1 MRVSILTFLCWG
13 SNLIFLLF
21 GPVIVWFSCMNRIDL
36 VLVRGSHLTC
46 FLCRPKMACFEC
58 GDRLTRF
65 CVGGPES
72 LGFSV
77 SIELDIVFVRVVEIE
92 LI

>member
-1 MRVSILTFLCWG
+1 
-13 SNLIFLLF
+13 
-21 GPVIVWFSCMNRIDL
+21 
-36 VLVRGSHLTC
+36 
-46 FLCRPKMACFEC
+46 MACFEC

-72 LGFSV
+72 LGVSV

>member
-1 MRVSILTFLCWG
+1 
-13 SNLIFLLF
+13 
-21 GPVIVWFSCMNRIDL
+21 
-36 VLVRGSHLTC
+36 
-46 FLCRPKMACFEC
+46 MACFEC